1 MMRKRKGILL
11 DDVRIWNERNAFF
24 YMENN
29 AGEQYQISR
38 KLYYQLIYLEQTNCI
53 PSDENFPSKF
63 LQKKGFISTSRLI
76 KQSMFVRRWIVAYIG
91 ERGRSLYPICHVIN
105 KILPFLALALLVLGI
120 VANAIKR
127 TPFIWYNAIL
137 IHIIGIVITVIVHEL
152 GHLIAY
158 MDYNRENEIK
168 ITDVGILLFLFFP
181 IGGYIGVKYS
191 DLLRKRDQIQGLAA
205 GFEMNIA
212 VVGLILLGRIVN
224 PYFDIFSPV
233 ILYSVTAIIFNSLPI
248 NGTDGCQILS
258 VLLGVNNIWTT
269 AKATFSDKRRVEKL
283 VHGGKAGWFCLMLF
297 YFQHL
302 IKIIVVLLEAGS
314 AFFLLILGYYY
325 FSPFN

>member
-105 KILPFLALALLVLGI
+105 NILPFLALALLVLGI

-137 IHIIGIVITVIVHEL
+137 IHIIGIVITVTVHEL

-191 DLLRKRDQIQGLAA
+191 DLLRKREQIQGLAA

-212 VVGLILLGRIVN
+212 VIGLILLGRIVN

-233 ILYSVTAIIFNSLPI
+233 IWYSATAIILNSLPI
-248 NGTDGCQILS
+248 DGTDGCQILS
-258 VLLGVNNIWTT
+258 ILLGTNNIWTL
-269 AKATFSDKRRVEKL
+269 AKNTLSDKRKVKKMIRE
-283 VHGGKAGWFCLMLF
+283 GTAGLLCLMMFSFL
-297 YFQHL
+297 YL
-302 IKIIVVLLEAGS
+302 LKSIVVLLEVGS
-314 AFFLLILGYYY
+314 AIFLVILGYYY

>member
-11 DDVRIWNERNAFF
+11 DDVRIWNERNTFF

-105 KILPFLALALLVLGI
+105 NILPFLTLALLVLGI

-137 IHIIGIVITVIVHEL
+137 IHIIGIVITVTVHEL

-158 MDYNRENEIK
+158 MDYHRENEIK

-181 IGGYIGVKYS
+181 IGGYVGVKYA
-191 DLLRKRDQIQGLAA
+191 DLLRKKDQIQGLAV
-205 GFEMNIA
+205 GLEMNVA
-212 VVGLILLGRIVN
+212 VIGLILLGRIVN
-224 PYFDIFSPV
+224 PYLDILSPV
-233 ILYSVTAIIFNSLPI
+233 ILYSATAIIFNSLPI

-269 AKATFSDKRRVEKL
+269 AKATLSDKRRIEKL
-283 VHGGKAGWFCLMLF
+283 VRGGIAGWLCLLLF
-297 YFQHL
+297 SFQYL
-302 IKIIVVLLEAGS
+302 LKIMVVLLEAGS
-314 AFFLLILGYYY
+314 AIFLVILGYYY
-325 FSPFN
+325 FFPR

>member
-38 KLYYQLIYLEQTNCI
+38 KLYYQLIYLEQTNYI
-53 PSDENFPSKF
+53 PSEDEDFPSEF

-91 ERGRSLYPICHVIN
+91 ERGRSLFPTICHVIN
-105 KILPFLALALLVLGI
+105 KLLPFLALELLVLGI

-127 TPFIWYNAIL
+127 TPFIWYGSIW
-137 IHIIGIVITVIVHEL
+137 IDVMRGIITVTVHEL

-158 MDYNRENEIK
+158 IDYKRENEIE
-168 ITDVGILLFLFFP
+168 ITDTGILLFLFFP
-181 IGGYIGVKYS
+181 IGGYVGVKYA
-191 DLLRKRDQIQGLAA
+191 DLLRKKDQIQGLAA
-205 GFEMNIA
+205 GLEMNAA
-212 VVGLILLGRIVN
+212 VIGLILLGRIVN
-224 PYFDIFSPV
+224 PYFDILSPV
-233 ILYSVTAIIFNSLPI
+233 ILYSTTAIIFNSLPI

-258 VLLGVNNIWTT
+258 VLLGVNIGAL
-269 AKATFSDKRRVEKL
+269 AKKTLSDKRRMKRMVREGP
-283 VHGGKAGWFCLMLF
+283 VGWLCLLLF
-297 YFQHL
+297 SFQYL
-302 IKIIVVLLEAGS
+302 LKIIVVLLEVGS
-314 AFFLLILGYYY
+314 IIFLMILGYYY
-325 FSPFN
+325 FFSH

>member
-76 KQSMFVRRWIVAYIG
+76 KQSMFVRRWIVFYIG
-91 ERGRSLYPICHVIN
+91 ERGRSLFPICHAIN
-105 KILPFLALALLVLGI
+105 KILPFLAIVMLVSCI
-120 VANAIKR
+120 VASAMKR
-127 TPFIWYNAIL
+127 TPFIWYDAIW
-137 IHIIGIVITVIVHEL
+137 IHIIGIIITVTVHEL

-158 MDYNRENEIK
+158 IDYKRENEIE
-168 ITDVGILLFLFFP
+168 ITDTGILLFLFFP
-181 IGGYIGVKYS
+181 IGGYVGVKYA

-205 GFEMNIA
+205 GNEMN
-212 VVGLILLGRIVN
+212 VVVIGLILLGRIVN
-224 PYFDIFSPV
+224 PYFDILSPV
-233 ILYSVTAIIFNSLPI
+233 ILYSATAIIFNSLPI

-258 VLLGVNNIWTT
+258 VLLGVNIGAL
-269 AKATFSDKRRVEKL
+269 AKKTLSDKRRMKKMVREGP
-283 VHGGKAGWFCLMLF
+283 VGWLCLLLF
-297 YFQHL
+297 SFQYL
-302 IKIIVVLLEAGS
+302 LKIIVVLLDVGS
-314 AFFLLILGYYY
+314 IIFLMILGYYY
-325 FSPFN
+325 FFH

>member
-1 MMRKRKGILL
+1 MMKKGILC

-24 YMENN
+24 YMENS

-91 ERGRSLYPICHVIN
+91 ERGRSLFPICHVIN
-105 KILPFLALALLVLGI
+105 KILPFFAITLFILGI
-120 VANAIKR
+120 IISAINW
-127 TPFIWYNAIL
+127 TPFIWYDAWIQV
-137 IHIIGIVITVIVHEL
+137 IGITITLIVHEL
-152 GHLIAY
+152 GHLVSY
-158 MDYNRENEIK
+158 VDYREKGK
-168 ITDVGILLFLFFP
+168 IVIRDAGITFFLFFIP
-181 IGGYIGVKYS
+181 IECYVGVKYL

-205 GFEMNIA
+205 GNEMNVGVI
-212 VVGLILLGRIVN
+212 GLILILRNLN
-224 PYFDIFSPV
+224 PYFNIFSPV
-233 ILYSVTAIIFNSLPI
+233 ILYSATAIIFNSLPI

-269 AKATFSDKRRVEKL
+269 AKATLSDKRRIEKL
-283 VHGGKAGWFCLMLF
+283 VHGGIAGWLCLLLF
-297 YFQHL
+297 SFQYVL
-302 IKIIVVLLEAGS
+302 KTIAVLLEAGS
-314 AFFLLILGYYY
+314 AIFLVILGYYY
-325 FSPFN
+325 FFPR